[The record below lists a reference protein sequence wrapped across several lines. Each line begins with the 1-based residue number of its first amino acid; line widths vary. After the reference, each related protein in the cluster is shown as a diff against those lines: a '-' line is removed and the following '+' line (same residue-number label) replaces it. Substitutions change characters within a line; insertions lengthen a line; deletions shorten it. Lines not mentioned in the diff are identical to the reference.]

1 MVNKETKDR
10 YGRMQLKNG
19 PEIAA
24 GEKKPPSIRKQRL
37 ARAYELLVLK
47 SDEDYIREAREA
59 EAEKEKNA
67 VTVSAPVHTEK
78 AAEAVKTVGTESPT
92 NDFTPDDKTTEG
104 SRREEKDDEAHKIL
118 GMLSEQEWRN
128 KRRRRK
134 WLTVG
139 IIAALILVFAGRFL
153 LGPAVLLADISTYE
167 DVKITVEGIEKK
179 PFTITPGELA
189 GMKKTSVKVDV
200 FQGELAEGE
209 EPELGKA
216 VGPTLDTFLKKYGKT
231 RDDFKSM
238 RAYAENEES
247 KAYVKTMKDKTLVLS
262 VANGRKPLGEKE
274 APLRIAVEGESTDE
288 WYGWVRKIVF
298 VK

>member
-1 MVNKETKDR
+1 MANKETKDR

-78 AAEAVKTVGTESPT
+78 TVEAVDTEIPANDLAQDDKTVG
-92 NDFTPDDKTTEG
+92 NKH
-104 SRREEKDDEAHKIL
+104 EEKEDDAHNIL

-134 WLTVG
+134 WLAVG

-167 DVKITVEGIEKK
+167 DVKITIEGIGNK
-179 PFTITPGELA
+179 PFTVTPGELA
-189 GMKKTSVKVDV
+189 DMKKTSVKVDV
-200 FQGELAEGE
+200 SQGELAEGE

-231 RDDFKSM
+231 KDDFKSM

-247 KAYVKTMKDKTLVLS
+247 KAYVKTMKDKTLILS

-274 APLRIAVEGESTDE
+274 APLRIAVEGESTEE